1 MKLENVIKEWTEC
14 RNAIARFDDYLL
26 KIRLTGFSIFT
37 LTFTAIAGVSGGL
50 IEKIVGKSDFLV
62 LADFILS
69 IFILAVYFLDRY
81 YERMLLVAVL
91 RASRLE
97 SHRLEG
103 YRIGLTTEIEFQK
116 SQIKKPFLFRTIG
129 KASFMVNLVY
139 LLMLVSIWAQYVML
153 SGGFQLTRTY
163 AILFLAMIVLSAA
176 AAVAGN
182 YFLVEPNRLIKKRAQ
197 IVNSPVLISREEIRH
212 TISRLA
218 GEIVAWIGKAEGDTL
233 HLIPILIGARP
244 FAQDIVDEL
253 KRRRPKLDLYIH
265 IIHMGSA
272 EGTQD
277 SPKESRII
285 CGLINNE
292 LLKDKPVLIL
302 DDFVE
307 TGGTI
312 GRVLELVKDA
322 QARDIKTAVL
332 IRKFSKESLVVPDF
346 VGFDLGLDPEKLP
359 APKAAKCCLFGY
371 GMDYEGHYRELDHIG
386 WVLSEGKET

>member
-1 MKLENVIKEWTEC
+1 MKPENIIREWTEC

-37 LTFTAIAGVSGGL
+37 LTFTGIAGVSGGL
-50 IEKIVGKSDFLV
+50 IEKIVGKSDFLI

-116 SQIKKPFLFRTIG
+116 SQIKKPRLFRTIG
-129 KASFMVNLVY
+129 KASSMVNLVY
-139 LLMLVSIWAQYVML
+139 LLMLISIWAQYVML
-153 SGGFQLTRTY
+153 NGGFHLSRTY
-163 AILFLAMIVLSAA
+163 AVLFAVMIVLTAA

-182 YFLVEPNRLIKKRAQ
+182 YFLLEPNRLIKKRAQ

-218 GEIVAWIGKAEGDTL
+218 GEIVAWIAKAQEDTL
-233 HLIPILIGARP
+233 HIIPILIGARP

-253 KRRRPKLDLYIH
+253 KRRQPKLNVHIH
-265 IIHMGSA
+265 IIHMGSV
-272 EGTQD
+272 EVTKDG
-277 SPKESRII
+277 PRESEII
-285 CGLINNE
+285 CGFINNE
-292 LLKDKPVLIL
+292 QLKDKIVLIL

-312 GRVLELVKDA
+312 GRVRELVKDA
-322 QARDIKTAVL
+322 HARDVKTAVL
-332 IRKFSKESLVVPDF
+332 IRKFSKKSLLVPDF
-346 VGFDLGLDPEKLP
+346 VGFDLGLDSEKLS

-386 WVLSEGKET
+386 WVLSEGKEA